1 MTTNRTAI
9 RRRLAIRGRSHRP
22 PWGAGKAGHDSIL
35 APFGAT
41 VAATLAVG
49 VGLVIARSERQRR
62 RARQR
67 RLERR
72 LGLAR
77 DEPLAAGLRRMALA
91 QADLAI
97 EQLSTGDG
105 GVGAVAG
112 ASAGAQPPDETA
124 VHETR
129 KALKRLR
136 ALLRLLEH
144 ELGAKTYAR
153 ETAVLR
159 DVAQQL
165 SVARDAAVMLNTLDA
180 LIERHPRKL
189 ARRRGVRK
197 LRQQL
202 HAEHARLQQ
211 RTLAE
216 PAEHA
221 RVLGE
226 LHGFRWRVAAWQ
238 LGNRP
243 GLQLVERDL
252 KRIYGQGRRRHQ
264 RVASGRGKRV
274 IAMHE
279 WRKRVKDLRYA
290 AEMLGPSG
298 PGKPGGRGKSAQRLR
313 AIAGRAD
320 DLGELLGEDHD
331 LAIFAQHLR
340 AGGHGHAKRT
350 WHTDRG
356 TRRALLKLIAK
367 RRRKLRERALRQGAR
382 LYRERPKRFT
392 RQIRSLS

>member
-62 RARQR
+62 RTRQR

-77 DEPLAAGLRRMALA
+77 GEPLAAGLRRMALA

-97 EQLSTGDG
+97 EQLSTGDS
-105 GVGAVAG
+105 GVGAVA
-112 ASAGAQPPDETA
+112 AIAGAQPPDETA

-165 SVARDAAVMLNTLDA
+165 SIARDAAVMLNTLDA
-180 LIERHPRKL
+180 LIERHPRQL

-216 PAEHA
+216 PAGRA

-243 GLQLVERDL
+243 GLQLIERDL
-252 KRIYGQGRRRHQ
+252 TRIYSQGRRRHQ

-298 PGKPGGRGKSAQRLR
+298 PGKPAGRDKSGQRLR
-313 AIAGRAD
+313 ELASRAD

-340 AGGHGHAKRT
+340 AGGHGHAKQA
-350 WHTDRG
+350 WHTGRG

-382 LYRERPKRFT
+382 LYRDRPKRFT